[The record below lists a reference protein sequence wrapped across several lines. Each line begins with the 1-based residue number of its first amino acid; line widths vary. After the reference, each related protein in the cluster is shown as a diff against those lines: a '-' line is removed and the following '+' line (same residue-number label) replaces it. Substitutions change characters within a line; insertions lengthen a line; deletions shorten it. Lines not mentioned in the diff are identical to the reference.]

1 MHAANRSSVNALLR
15 SIQAYQRNQARP
27 GVFALLLRKAA
38 RLRHAVLSVLT
49 GSDIDVGVR
58 FGLNLRLPH
67 PAGVVIHRD
76 VVIGDDCMV
85 MQQVTLGQLARGGLP
100 RIGSHV
106 YVGCGA
112 KVLGPVKI
120 GDGARVGANAVVLH
134 DVPAGATAVGVPAK
148 IVWPAGAVSPE
159 GNAAG
164 IASAQRAGEGNS

>member
-15 SIQAYQRNQARP
+15 SIHAYQRNQARS
-27 GVFALLLRKAA
+27 GVFALLLRKTA
-38 RLRHAVLSVLT
+38 RIRHAALSALT

-58 FGLNLRLPH
+58 FGRNLRLPH
-67 PAGVVIHRD
+67 PTGVVIHRD

-85 MQQVTLGQLARGGLP
+85 MQQVTLGQLAKGGLP
-100 RIGSHV
+100 TIGSQV

-148 IVWPAGAVSPE
+148 IVWPAGAVCPE
-159 GNAAG
+159 GHAVR
-164 IASAQRAGEGNS
+164 IALAQGAGEGNS